1 MNDYILHL
9 CESFRGMFFVTCL
22 FFLFCFARRNDAVSN
37 RVNSFTNRVKCSKN
51 TITMR

>member
-22 FFLFCFARRNDAVSN
+22 FFLFCLAEEMMLFL
-37 RVNSFTNRVKCSKN
+37 
-51 TITMR
+51 IELILLQIE